1 MDCDNKIV
9 NILENKTEPINNV
22 IYRERLDN
30 TLKNKIENSLI
41 NKENIKE
48 DMALDD
54 KIKENILNKNEFVIP
69 NNYLKFRFMTCE
81 KRYYKLAKSYFKIIG
96 IDVPKNITKLS
107 VLFEYLFLN
116 QLVFFEIFE
125 KKTENESLDLLSFLN
140 INIVLNNKINE
151 LLVSMGCQE
160 FINDI
165 LNGIKFN
172 EYINNKTYNVR
183 KIKGTFVNIFLKIIS
198 R

>member
-48 DMALDD
+48 DMVFDD
-54 KIKENILNKNEFVIP
+54 KIKENILNKNVFVIP

-107 VLFEYLFLN
+107 VLFEYLFIN

>member
-125 KKTENESLDLLSFLN
+125 KKQKMNHW
-140 INIVLNNKINE
+140 I
-151 LLVSMGCQE
+151 
-160 FINDI
+160 
-165 LNGIKFN
+165 
-172 EYINNKTYNVR
+172 Y
-183 KIKGTFVNIFLKIIS
+183 
-198 R
+198 

>member
-1 MDCDNKIV
+1 MYMDYNNQATTLDEIRQQDE
-9 NILENKTEPINNV
+9 NIG
-22 IYRERLDN
+22 RLDN
-30 TLKNKIENSLI
+30 ILKNKIENSLQ

-54 KIKENILNKNEFVIP
+54 EIVENILNKNEFVIP

-96 IDVPKNITKLS
+96 IDVPENITKLS

-116 QLVFFEIFE
+116 QLIFFEIFE

-160 FINDI
+160 LINEV
-165 LNGIKFN
+165 LNSIKFN
-172 EYINNKTYNVR
+172 EYINNKTYDVS
-183 KIKGTFVNIFLKIIS
+183 KIKRNFVNIFLKIIS

>member
-1 MDCDNKIV
+1 MDCDNQNENILKNDIKQNNQDV
-9 NILENKTEPINNV
+9 NID
-22 IYRERLDN
+22 RLDN
-30 TLKNKIENSLI
+30 YLKNKIENSLQ

-48 DMALDD
+48 ERNLDD
-54 KIKENILNKNEFVIP
+54 VYEEKILNKNEFVIS

-96 IDVPKNITKLS
+96 IEVPENINKLS

-116 QLVFFEIFE
+116 QLFFFEIFE

-160 FINDI
+160 FINDV

-172 EYINNKTYNVR
+172 EYINNKTYDVC
-183 KIKGTFVNIFLKIIS
+183 KIKRVFINLFLKIIS

>member
-1 MDCDNKIV
+1 MDYNNQATILDEIRQQDE
-9 NILENKTEPINNV
+9 NIG
-22 IYRERLDN
+22 RLDN
-30 TLKNKIENSLI
+30 ILKNKIENSLQ

-48 DMALDD
+48 DIPLDD
-54 KIKENILNKNEFVIP
+54 EIVENILNKNEFVIP

-96 IDVPKNITKLS
+96 IKVPENITKLS

-116 QLVFFEIFE
+116 QLIFFEIFE

-160 FINDI
+160 FINDV

-172 EYINNKTYNVR
+172 EYINNKTYDIS
-183 KIKGTFVNIFLKIIS
+183 KIKRTFVNIFLKIIS